1 MIHIDKQG
9 LSCLSIMPQVCALLD
24 NDTYE
29 LLADEAKKRNVKR
42 GRALA
47 LITHEYFA
55 PDSGEQEHE
64 YRDVRLLDDYH
75 ELQQNMLRKEKDL
88 LKLQNN
94 IALKEEI
101 IKLRD
106 TQIDEL
112 QTNLN
117 YLRHE
122 NSVLVAR
129 IPLAMP
135 RAKPLLTRIRERLRR
150 PSPVSG

>member
-1 MIHIDKQG
+1 MRF
-9 LSCLSIMPQVCALLD
+9 SCLSIMPQVCALLD

-55 PDSGEQEHE
+55 PDSGERGREHEHE
-64 YRDVRLLDDYH
+64 YSDVRLLDDYH

-94 IALKEEI
+94 LVLKEEI
-101 IKLRD
+101 LKLRD

-129 IPLAMP
+129 IPLAVP
-135 RAKPLLTRIRERLRR
+135 RAKPLLARIWERLRR
-150 PSPVSG
+150 SSLVSG

>member
-1 MIHIDKQG
+1 
-9 LSCLSIMPQVCALLD
+9 MPQVCALLD
-24 NDTYE
+24 NNTYE
-29 LLADEAKKRNVKR
+29 LLVDEAKKRNVKR

-47 LITHEYFA
+47 LITQDYFA
-55 PDSGEQEHE
+55 PDPHEHARE
-64 YRDVRLLDDYH
+64 HGNAGLLDDYN

-106 TQIDEL
+106 LQIDEL

-129 IPLAMP
+129 IPLAVH
-135 RAKPLLTRIRERLRR
+135 RAKPLLTKIRERLRR